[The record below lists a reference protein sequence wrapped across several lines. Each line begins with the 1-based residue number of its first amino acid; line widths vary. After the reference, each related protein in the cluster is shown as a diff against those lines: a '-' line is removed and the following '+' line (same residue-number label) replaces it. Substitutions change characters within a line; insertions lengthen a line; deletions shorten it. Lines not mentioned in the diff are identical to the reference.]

1 MADQQAQTRK
11 VNLRM
16 ILSVV
21 VYLLYTPLVLFISS
35 GQLDWWMAWVYSIIG
50 VGLSLGSRVLMARRH
65 PDLVAERASYR
76 DGEGAKEWDRKLVP
90 LVALVGPFFILV
102 VAGLDKRFSWTQP
115 LPLWIALAALVIA
128 LSGFIF
134 STWALIE
141 NRYFSSIVRIQT
153 ERGHT
158 VCNSVPYRF
167 IRHPGYAGGLIWYL
181 MTPLILGSLWAY
193 IPTVCVVV
201 LTVLRTSLED
211 KTLLAELPG
220 YQAYASQTRY
230 RLIPGIW

>member
-1 MADQQAQTRK
+1 MADQPTQTRK
-11 VNLRM
+11 INSRT
-16 ILSVV
+16 IISVLF
-21 VYLLYTPLVLFISS
+21 YLLYTPLVLFLSS
-35 GQLDWWMAWVYSIIG
+35 GQLDWWMAWVYSIVG
-50 VGLSLGSRVLMARRH
+50 VALSIGSRVLMAHRH

-76 DGEGAKEWDRKLVP
+76 DAEGAKEWDRKLVP
-90 LVALVGPFFILV
+90 LVAQIGPFLILV
-102 VAGLDKRFSWTQP
+102 VAGLDKRFAWTQP
-115 LPLWIALAALVIA
+115 FPLWISLAALVIA
-128 LSGFIF
+128 LSGFGF
-134 STWALIE
+134 SAWALIE

-158 VCNSVPYRF
+158 VCSSGPYRF

-193 IPTVCVVV
+193 IPTVFVVA

-211 KTLLAELPG
+211 KTLLSELPG
-220 YQAYASQTRY
+220 YPAYANQTRY